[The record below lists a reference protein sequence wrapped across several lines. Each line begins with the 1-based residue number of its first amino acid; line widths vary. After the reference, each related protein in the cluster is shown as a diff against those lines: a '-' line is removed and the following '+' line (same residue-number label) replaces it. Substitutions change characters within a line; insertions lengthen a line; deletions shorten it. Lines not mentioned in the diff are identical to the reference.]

1 MLRANPHGMIDELS
15 LSIPR
20 HALNPRHAVRAGEVW
35 RLLQS
40 AAVAASSRHGWP
52 PERYR
57 TSGTGFIVAHM
68 VVVHHR
74 ELRDGETPTATTWVR
89 DFRRG
94 MLSRREIR
102 LHCAGVPVVA
112 TSQQWVHV
120 SAAAMAP
127 ARASAEMLAAFQPVT
142 VDHEPVV
149 MPAVTKGTGPSWRL
163 EFRCWHSWMDVLSH
177 VNHPTYVDWCDE
189 AILQRLATLGADPT
203 LLVPVAEEI
212 RFRRGV
218 LAGQDVVVESH
229 LSGTA
234 DGDAVC
240 THTITADGVIAATA
254 TTVRRLTE
262 GSLAALLA

>member
-1 MLRANPHGMIDELS
+1 MIDELT

-35 RLLQS
+35 RLLQTT
-40 AAVAASSRHGWP
+40 AVTASSRHGWP

-57 TSGTGFIVAHM
+57 ATGTGFIVAHM
-68 VVVHHR
+68 TVIHHR
-74 ELRDGETPTATTWVR
+74 ELRDGETPAAATWVR

-94 MLSRREIR
+94 ILSRREIR
-102 LHCAGVPVVA
+102 LRCEGAPVVDC
-112 TSQQWVHV
+112 TQQWVHI

-142 VDHEPVV
+142 VEHEPVI
-149 MPAVTKGTGPSWRL
+149 MPTVTKGNGPSWRL
-163 EFRCWHSWMDVLSH
+163 EFRCWHSWVDVLSH
-177 VNHPTYVDWCDE
+177 VNHPAYIDWCDE
-189 AILQRLATLGADPT
+189 AILQRLAALGADPT

-218 LAGQDVVVESH
+218 LAGQAVVVESQ

-234 DGDAVC
+234 GGDAVC
-240 THTITADGVIAATA
+240 THTITADGVLAATA